1 MILEENEQRHQE
13 VLHKVASLEAE
24 VTKWRAIARTI
35 WRVKCLKVAN
45 AIIAFPEAVRS
56 NHQLSSK
63 VGVMLAKLLRT
74 RLDGDELFKRCKDLQ
89 VEKKDLVGKVEN
101 IATEKGKLAKVVA
114 NLEARL
120 KDSESRLKESELRAT
135 KEREANK
142 ELEEELLVYKKE
154 VVE

>member
-1 MILEENEQRHQE
+1 VILEENEQRHQE

-45 AIIAFPEAVRS
+45 AIIAFPEAIRS
-56 NHQLSSK
+56 NHLLSSK

-142 ELEEELLVYKKE
+142 ELEEELLIYKKE